1 MCRSVDC
8 SGAAA
13 AAGAQC
19 PGDQWPHPLAQALT
33 LLLQVTIVTAQLS
46 PHPTGDGAA
55 GLFSLFL
62 MWDTPVDKQ
71 VSCATLDMTPGTRVS

>member
-13 AAGAQC
+13 AAGSWC
-19 PGDQWPHPLAQALT
+19 PGDLTPWFRVQALT

-46 PHPTGDGAA
+46 PHTTGDGAA

-71 VSCATLDMTPGTRVS
+71 VRC

>member
-1 MCRSVDC
+1 M
-8 SGAAA
+8 
-13 AAGAQC
+13 
-19 PGDQWPHPLAQALT
+19 T

-46 PHPTGDGAA
+46 PHTTGDGAA

-71 VSCATLDMTPGTRVS
+71 VSCLCNTWYTCH